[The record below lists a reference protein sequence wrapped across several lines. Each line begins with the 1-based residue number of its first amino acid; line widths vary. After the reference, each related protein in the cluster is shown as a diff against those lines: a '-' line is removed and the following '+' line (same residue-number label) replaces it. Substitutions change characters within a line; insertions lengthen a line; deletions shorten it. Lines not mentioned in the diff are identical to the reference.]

1 MFHVS
6 SFPGVR
12 CRPYYSAIRQPVDY
26 PTHMLP
32 VKRPRFT
39 RRWHSKLSMMTS
51 CATCH
56 QKIRG
61 SSGRSRKRGG
71 GSRESSQCVETYGRE
86 CFDPIKAHSVNGQV
100 LEALPPIHPFLNP
113 ILLPAESSQEQARN
127 LPYRRQHDG
136 EGHWALPTSE
146 QVKQWQDERD
156 ESEEEILAFDG
167 GDLGR
172 MKDKIRGKHEA
183 TRFHVLKN
191 GCSCHSPTSCFA
203 LYTSRVHHPRPHRS
217 HRSTALSSPSS

>member
-56 QKIRG
+56 QKMRG
-61 SSGRSRKRGG
+61 S
-71 GSRESSQCVETYGRE
+71 
-86 CFDPIKAHSVNGQV
+86 FDPIKAHSVNGQV

-172 MKDKIRGKHEA
+172 MKDKIRGKREA

-191 GCSCHSPTSCFA
+191 GCSCQTPTSYLA
-203 LYTSRVHHPRPHRS
+203 LYTSCVHHPRPHRS